1 MAYNLVLFIFGNYLQ
16 PSYLVIVPS
25 IICGLLPDLID
36 VVYSSI
42 KRFVIKQNKV
52 DFRHHSWPTHFPFMY
67 IPFIVL
73 IFIFPSVLTISM
85 AINIYLHFLGDTFYS
100 DDGIRWLWPFMK
112 HRSFKLLSKS
122 MVGKHDKEW
131 LIAYRK
137 TPLFKFEWVLFIL
150 TSVIITI
157 NAYLLYN
164 IIIFFLVMA
173 IMVSLMIFFYYF
185 EKSLEKNLLRKFF
198 KKDK

>member
-1 MAYNLVLFIFGNYLQ
+1 
-16 PSYLVIVPS
+16 
-25 IICGLLPDLID
+25 
-36 VVYSSI
+36 
-42 KRFVIKQNKV
+42 
-52 DFRHHSWPTHFPFMY
+52 
-67 IPFIVL
+67 
-73 IFIFPSVLTISM
+73 
-85 AINIYLHFLGDTFYS
+85 
-100 DDGIRWLWPFMK
+100 
-112 HRSFKLLSKS
+112 